1 MEWAA
6 RAIGIFY
13 VLGGLMLLYQAWL
26 NWRLQRALSG
36 LMPGAFNEQV
46 GDGVIALGGM
56 LVLASGAALAA
67 LSGWAVAAFLAGWTI
82 QALYLLSN
90 DRAARIAEPA
100 ALTGR
105 RRSVH
110 AFAGYTAVTALVLHL
125 PMLGVL
131 G

>member
-1 MEWAA
+1 M
-6 RAIGIFY
+6 FY

-36 LMPGAFNEQV
+36 LIPVSVTDQV
-46 GDGVIALGGM
+46 GDGVIALGAM

-82 QALYLLSN
+82 QALYLLWN
-90 DRAARIAEPA
+90 DRAVRIAEPT
-100 ALTGR
+100 ALSGR

-110 AFAGYTAVTALVLHL
+110 AFAGY
-125 PMLGVL
+125 
-131 G
+131 